1 MTIEIP
7 KDELEIIMLRLKAIK
22 EHSLKLT
29 SGNVSHIKPNICG
42 NADLIIEKINEYVTK
57 KNQSKS

>member
-1 MTIEIP
+1 MTIELP
-7 KDELEIIMLRLKAIK
+7 EDELEIIMLRLKAIK

-29 SGNVSHIKPNICG
+29 SGNVSNIKPNISG
-42 NADLIIEKINEYVTK
+42 NADLIIEKIKEYVTE

>member
-7 KDELEIIMLRLKAIK
+7 EDELEIIMLQLKTIK
-22 EHSLKLT
+22 EHSLRLT
-29 SGNVSHIKPNICG
+29 SGNVSHIKPNISG
-42 NADLIIEKINEYVTK
+42 NADLIIEKINGYVTE